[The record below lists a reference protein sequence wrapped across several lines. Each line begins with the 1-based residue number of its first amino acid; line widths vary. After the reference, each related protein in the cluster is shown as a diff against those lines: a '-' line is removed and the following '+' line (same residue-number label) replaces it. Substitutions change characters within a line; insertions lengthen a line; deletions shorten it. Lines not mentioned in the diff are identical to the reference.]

1 MQEKIALLKDL
12 QGLDQELNQL
22 SQVRQKLEAEDKTLQ
37 GELERVQTMV
47 DSLTAEID
55 QLQAQQREFTKA
67 LALEKENVKKAEGR
81 LPAIKTQ
88 KEYVAVLKE
97 IDSAKKMNK
106 DIQDRIQEKSGEIDS
121 LSRDREEKEGEL
133 AAVGARVQARQT
145 EIGAAMTEIEAK
157 ASQKNTQ
164 RDALLTQLPVPL
176 RKRYQLL
183 MERRGGIAVVEA
195 RNGACCGCN
204 MHLPPQLY
212 NSLFRTT
219 EIQSCPHC
227 SRLLFVLTTA

>member
-1 MQEKIALLKDL
+1 MQEKLALLKDL

-22 SQVRQKLEAEDKTLQ
+22 TQGHQKLEAEEKILQ

-55 QLQAQQREFTKA
+55 SLQAQRHEFTQA
-67 LALEKENVKKAEGR
+67 LMLEQDNVKKAEGR

-97 IDSAKKMNK
+97 IDTAKKMNK
-106 DIQDRIQEKSGEIDS
+106 DIHDRIQEKSGEIDA
-121 LSRDREEKEGEL
+121 LNRDREEKDAEL
-133 AAVGARVQARQT
+133 ATVATRVQARQA
-145 EIGAAMTEIEAK
+145 EITTLMAEIEGK
-157 ASQKNTQ
+157 AVKMKAQ
-164 RDALLTQLPVPL
+164 RDSLLNQVPLPL

-195 RNGACCGCN
+195 RNGACLGCN
-204 MHLPPQLY
+204 MHLPPQLF
-212 NSLFRTT
+212 NTLFRSE
-219 EIQSCPHC
+219 EILSCPHC
-227 SRLLFVLTTA
+227 SRLLFVLVSA